1 MGYLNK
7 ATITVDAILT
17 NRGRQILAEQ
27 GRGGLQITKFALAD
41 DEIDY
46 GLYNLNHPDGEF
58 GSIIENMPLLEAT
71 PDEQQIMRY
80 KLVSLDDSTFGT
92 VFNPSSGQIIIP
104 RITNISATGYTLSQ
118 QGSPRIYINPATSPV
133 RTAGQATGFAGET
146 YTFLIGNARLFDVYK
161 GSIAGGATPNAANLL
176 SGTVNANGS
185 LTLAAGDQA
194 QGTGVNFLGN
204 EGITLVWKSGYAG
217 KSTQITV
224 FGDSTGATASAIVS
238 IATTPTGS

>member
-27 GRGGLQITKFALAD
+27 GRNGLQITKFALAD

-92 VFNPSSGQIIIP
+92 VFNPSSGVIIIP
-104 RITNISATGYTLSQ
+104 RITNINSSYTLSQ
-118 QGSPRIYINPATSPV
+118 TGTNQVRLSPATTPT
-133 RTAGQATGFAGET
+133 RAAGTTTGFASET
-146 YTFLIGNARLFDVYK
+146 YTYLIGNARLFDVYK
-161 GSIAGGATPNAANLL
+161 GTGATISPANLL
-176 SGTVNANGS
+176 NGTVNANGS
-185 LTLAAGDQA
+185 LTLSAGDPTA
-194 QGTGVNFLGN
+194 TTGVVFNGN

-217 KSTQITV
+217 KSTQLTV
-224 FGDSTGATASAIVS
+224 FGDSTGATASTIIN
-238 IATTPTGS
+238 IATTSNGA